1 MSNVV
6 VFGLIL
12 LAATASAA
20 QAQAQAQGR
29 TQGKEQDS
37 AQRGQRMV
45 FTSAHEVL
53 AQAIRNGSASG
64 ELSGEVAAH
73 FNRQFNSTG
82 PLRVEARA
90 INDLA
95 REGCKRLQMD
105 TTKLAVPTA
114 QGPRDLKLST
124 WLNYCLDGRPPNAVV
139 VPVGSMK

>member
-1 MSNVV
+1 MSNVIG
-6 VFGLIL
+6 FGLIL
-12 LAATASAA
+12 FAAASAA
-20 QAQAQAQGR
+20 QAQGLAQER
-29 TQGKEQDS
+29 TQGKDQDS
-37 AQRGQRMV
+37 AQHGQRKV
-45 FTSAHEVL
+45 FGSAHEVL
-53 AQAIRNGSASG
+53 ALAIRDGSASG

-95 REGCKRLQMD
+95 REGCKRVQLD
-105 TTKLAVPTA
+105 TTKEAVPTA
-114 QGPRDLKLST
+114 QGPRDLKLSI